1 MTDPYLPPSSWAR
14 LRAVTEA
21 ADDVAAAKALLH
33 QAIFE
38 ARREVPDEPRIP
50 YRMIASAARLSTTT
64 VRTLALTPPD
74 YSDED
79 W

>member
-1 MTDPYLPPSSWAR
+1 MTEYLPPSSWAR

-21 ADDVAAAKALLH
+21 ADEVAAAKDRLH

-38 ARREVPDEPRIP
+38 ARQGPRDEPRIP

>member
-1 MTDPYLPPSSWAR
+1 MTEYLPPSSWAR

-21 ADDVAAAKALLH
+21 ADEVAAAKALLH
-33 QAIFE
+33 QAIVE
-38 ARREVPDEPRIP
+38 ARQAPRDEPRIP

>member
-21 ADDVAAAKALLH
+21 ADEVAAAKDHLH
-33 QAIFE
+33 QAIVE
-38 ARREVPDEPRIP
+38 ARREAPDEPRIP
-50 YRMIASAARLSTTT
+50 YRMIADAARLSTTT
-64 VRTLALTPPD
+64 VRTRSLTPPA